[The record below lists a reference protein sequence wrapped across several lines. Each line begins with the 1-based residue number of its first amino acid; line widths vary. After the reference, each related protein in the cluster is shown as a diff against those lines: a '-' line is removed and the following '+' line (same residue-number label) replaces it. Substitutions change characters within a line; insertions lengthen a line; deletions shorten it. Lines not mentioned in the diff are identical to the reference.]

1 MININITPA
10 SVIRFIIWFAFGA
23 VLSAN
28 GMGIFTWGF
37 WAISILVFAGL
48 MMRDVE

>member
-1 MININITPA
+1 MINIKITPA
-10 SVIRFIIWFAFGA
+10 SVIRFVIWFSLSA

-28 GMGIFTWGF
+28 GMGIFTWGYWVALLLIF
-37 WAISILVFAGL
+37 ALV